1 MNQVFFSIFL
11 LITGIAVGLPFKK
24 QIPFSFI
31 CVSSYLWGSLFW
43 VLAACILLIFNQYTS
58 TAIFLLI
65 VIIIILSLIIS
76 YRVRALQFSLIEI
89 FLFFSI
95 LLVVM
100 VIAITTAI
108 YNFSTTTIDG
118 AGRILIGKSL
128 FWDGFTSYNLSQ
140 LGHNGIF
147 TEALQS
153 AAAVFGDAYLYT
165 VQPLFALSLIGIF
178 IFLAIEV
185 FQEINTGNLYIHR
198 IIVAVLFMY
207 STYFM
212 VFQAFYIHDNFVTGI
227 FTLTSI
233 ISFWLAHQQQRAGWL
248 FFGSLATIGISL
260 ARVEGPVFALIIL
273 VLSLSQDQFPY
284 RNRLWTYL
292 IPAIIISS
300 WYTIILTVVNQ
311 DVYFLKTDR
320 VILVIGAYLGLA
332 LLTILS
338 KYKWVRNL
346 VFPRIH
352 IFSVFGVLIILTGLI
367 IFRPE
372 HIWTNISMIISNMYT
387 NGRWGSFWYFILPLL
402 FFSIPLPKFSQE
414 RFITI
419 NLFSFFILLVALGG
433 LRNPYRLG
441 WSDSANRMLVH
452 IVPTLVFYLVL
463 KYTSSWKLSKE
474 QIHTIIGDKN
484 FISFLAIPSVLI
496 FIGCFFWFT
505 KPLNYA
511 LDAKAIQGADEF
523 TENHPFS
530 SALRED
536 KNSKYAETQ
545 SGGDFNV
552 IIDLQKLVH
561 ANIIELS
568 VKSDSTDASAQ
579 RMLSDIGWAVSSDN
593 SNWTVIYQPPST
605 NMNNVRLV
613 HNSRFQYP
621 VGQVE
626 SFRYVRM
633 TFKPVNPEERLKIK
647 KINIWSHSPDGYYPD
662 K

>member
-24 QIPFSFI
+24 QIPFSYI

-58 TAIFLLI
+58 TTILL
-65 VIIIILSLIIS
+65 VLAIIIILSLIIS
-76 YRVRALQFSLIEI
+76 YRVRALRFSLIEI

-108 YNFSTTTIDG
+108 YNFSTTTMDG

-153 AAAVFGDAYLYT
+153 AAAIIGDAYLYT

-198 IIVAVLFMY
+198 IIVAVLFMC

-212 VFQAFYIHDNFVTGI
+212 VFHAFYIHDNFVTGI
-227 FTLTSI
+227 FTLTAI

-338 KYKWVRNL
+338 NKKRVRNL
-346 VFPRIH
+346 VFPRIY

-367 IFRPE
+367 ILRPE

-402 FFSIPLPKFSQE
+402 FFSIPLPKIPQE

-452 IVPTLVFYLVL
+452 IVPTLVFYLIL
-463 KYTSSWKLSKE
+463 KYTSSWKISKK
-474 QIHTIIGDKN
+474 QICSIICKKG
-484 FISFLAIPSVLI
+484 FISVLAIPSVLI
-496 FIGCFFWFT
+496 ILGCFFWLTKPGNFSTNAKVISGTEFFT
-505 KPLNYA
+505 KSN
-511 LDAKAIQGADEF
+511 DI
-523 TENHPFS
+523 NV
-530 SALRED
+530 ALRGQ
-536 KNSKYAETQ
+536 KNSHYAETQ
-545 SGGDFNV
+545 NAGDFTAV
-552 IIDLQKLVH
+552 IDLQKEIH

-568 VKSDSTDASAQ
+568 VESDRTDASAQ
-579 RMLSDIGWAVSSDN
+579 RMLTDIGWAVSSDN
-593 SNWTVIYQPPST
+593 ANWTVIYQPPST
-605 NMNNVRLV
+605 NMSNVRLV
-613 HNSRFQYP
+613 ENYLFQYP
-621 VGQVE
+621 VSQVE
-626 SFRYVRM
+626 SFRYVKM
-633 TFKPVNPEERLKIK
+633 TFKPVNPEERLKIN

-662 K
+662 R